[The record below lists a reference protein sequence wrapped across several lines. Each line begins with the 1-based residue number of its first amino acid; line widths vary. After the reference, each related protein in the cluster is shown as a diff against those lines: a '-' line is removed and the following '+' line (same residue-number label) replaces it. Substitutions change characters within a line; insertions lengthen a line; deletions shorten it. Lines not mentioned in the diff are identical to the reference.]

1 MQAKISLP
9 LSPRHTLAPQSQKL
23 PLPTNPHLAAITPL
37 TLCLLQRNRII
48 DLLYRGQKSFQFS
61 RSSLH
66 LAVGVL
72 DKLICLGFPLS
83 SSSPEL
89 LAGSLLLLA
98 TKFNE
103 IYPVTFKKLNLLTKE
118 GFSREKY
125 IDMESAILHR
135 LDFCLYLEDS
145 LYEQLA
151 LLESQYQG
159 EEGGRC
165 CELVRLAVLN
175 PSFTYKYGS
184 KPLLLAIESQLAE
197 SGLTERACNA
207 SSLHKEVSGI
217 RSELVRLQKENPR
230 RQASCK
236 QL

>member
-9 LSPRHTLAPQSQKL
+9 LSPRHTLVSQSQKL
-23 PLPTNPHLAAITPL
+23 PLPSNPHLAAITPL

-61 RSSLH
+61 RSTLH

-72 DKLICLGFPLS
+72 DKLICLGCPLS
-83 SSSPEL
+83 NSNPEL

-103 IYPVTFKKLNLLTKE
+103 IYPVSLKKLNLLMKE
-118 GFSREKY
+118 SFSREKY
-125 IDMESAILHR
+125 TEMESAILHR

-159 EEGGRC
+159 EESGRC
-165 CELVRLAVLN
+165 CELIRLAVLN
-175 PSFTYKYGS
+175 PSFTYKYGT
-184 KPLLLAIESQLAE
+184 KPLLLAIESQLGE
-197 SGLTERACNA
+197 SCLKERASNG
-207 SSLHKEVSGI
+207 SYLHKEVSTI
-217 RSELVRLQKENPR
+217 KSELIRL
-230 RQASCK
+230 
-236 QL
+236 